1 MSLIPRA
8 WRGLFAWFL
17 PLVLALGCGAALA
30 ERADRLKP
38 MNIESDNLRYDD
50 LKQTSVFSG
59 RVVVTK
65 GSIVMR
71 GARIEIRQD
80 PEGNQFG
87 VVTAEP
93 GKRAF
98 YRQKREGLDEF
109 TEGEAD
115 SIEYDSKAD
124 RVKFIKRAELRRYRG
139 ATLND
144 EITGNVIVYD
154 NIAEVFSVDGG
165 SANPASAPS
174 VTSSGTP
181 ATSGRVRAILTPKSA
196 GASAAS
202 PSPVPPANLRI
213 SPGLSE
219 GKN

>member
-1 MSLIPRA
+1 MPLTPRVV
-8 WRGLFAWFL
+8 FL
-17 PLVLALGCGAALA
+17 PLIWALGCGAALA
-30 ERADRLKP
+30 ERADRFKP